1 MSDTRKDPA
10 LGRAGE
16 EQVQSNG
23 QFISDEEMKQRLS
36 DELDELLENA
46 TETGLDVDKLDGLL
60 AALDEL
66 DPLPKTEAL
75 DTEAGLRRL
84 HARLAEQASAGD
96 EPAESVSSISSETHR
111 TYTRTVWRLL
121 LVAAILVLMLAVPV
135 QGGRNLFKLLIGQ
148 TSEVFRTG
156 SSDVQYAQITKQPL
170 ELKETRYYDSV
181 PDMLDDFGVTAPLFP
196 AWIPDRFT
204 EPEIYAKCSA
214 TGNGFYVD
222 FRAEDGFLLMQATEI
237 FSSYAREIESSQL
250 DSRTMRLNGIDYYLV
265 SDVNTEKAS
274 WQNGTLDCKITGTV
288 SVEEM
293 QQMIASIYGGK

>member
-46 TETGLDVDKLDGLL
+46 TETDLDVDKLDGLL

-111 TYTRTVWRLL
+111 THTRTVWRLL
-121 LVAAILVLMLAVPV
+121 LVAAILVLMLAMPV

-204 EPEIYAKCSA
+204 EPEICASRSA
-214 TGNGFYVD
+214 AGNGFYVD

-237 FSSYAREIESSQL
+237 FSAYSRKIESNQL
-250 DSRTMRLNGIDYYLV
+250 EGQIILLNGIDYYLV

-274 WQNGTLDCKITGTV
+274 WQNGTLDCIIYGTV
-288 SVEEM
+288 TQDEM
-293 QQMIASIYGGK
+293 QKMIRSIYGG

>member
-46 TETGLDVDKLDGLL
+46 TETDLDVDKLDGLL

-111 TYTRTVWRLL
+111 THTRTVWRLL
-121 LVAAILVLMLAVPV
+121 LVAAILVLMLAMPV

-196 AWIPDRFT
+196 TWIPDRFT
-204 EPEIYAKCSA
+204 EPEICASRSA
-214 TGNGFYVD
+214 AGNGFYVD

-237 FSSYAREIESSQL
+237 FSAYSRKIESNQL
-250 DSRTMRLNGIDYYLV
+250 EGQIILLNGIDYYLV

-274 WQNGTLDCKITGTV
+274 WQNGTLDCIIYGTV
-288 SVEEM
+288 TQDEM
-293 QQMIASIYGGK
+293 QKMIRSIYGG